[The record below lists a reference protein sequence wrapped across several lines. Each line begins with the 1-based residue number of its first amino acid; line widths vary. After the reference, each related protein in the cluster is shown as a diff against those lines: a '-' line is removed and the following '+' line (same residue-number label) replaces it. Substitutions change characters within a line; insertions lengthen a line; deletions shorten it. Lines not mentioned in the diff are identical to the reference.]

1 MGGDPSVPAHASSP
15 APPGLG
21 RGRGSVGHEM
31 ALVQDLGAGA
41 HQGGQ
46 VLVGV
51 VAAEE
56 QLAP

>member
-1 MGGDPSVPAHASSP
+1 MGGDPSAPARTSSVTRP
-15 APPGLG
+15 AAAGGSL
-21 RGRGSVGHEM
+21 SVGHEM

-41 HQGGQ
+41 HQRWQ